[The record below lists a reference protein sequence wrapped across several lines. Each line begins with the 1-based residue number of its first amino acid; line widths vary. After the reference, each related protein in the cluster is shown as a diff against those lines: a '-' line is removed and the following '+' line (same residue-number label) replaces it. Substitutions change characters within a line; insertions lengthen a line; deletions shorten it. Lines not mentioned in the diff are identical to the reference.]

1 MSAKILVVEDEPI
14 IALDLQQ
21 QLTKLGYT
29 VVAIADCAEQALAA
43 AARYQP
49 HLALMDIR
57 IRGDKDGIETAAL
70 LSERYSIPIV
80 FLTAHA
86 DAATIQQVKAVQPY
100 GYIVKPFEI
109 HNLSTAIE
117 IALTKHEAEKV
128 TQAALEKEKELN
140 RLKSNFIEVVS
151 HEFRNPLS
159 AILLALDLLERHDR
173 QLTIEK
179 KQVYLQRA
187 RVAVSRMMQL
197 LEEVLVSSQID
208 AGKLTYNP
216 EPLLVEA
223 FCRQLVAD
231 FQLAIDTKADP
242 KHTITF
248 TQIGNTVDRPTL
260 CNLDEKL
267 LHHILTNLLSN
278 AIKYSPHGGSV
289 TFKLI
294 HEAESITFQIH
305 DCGIGIPKGDCDQLF
320 NRFYRASNA
329 KTIPGTGLGLSIAKQ
344 CVDAHYGNITV
355 QSAIGIGTTFTVTLP
370 LLVNGTP
377 HPGGGNGCLG

>member
-21 QLTKLGYT
+21 QLTKLGYK
-29 VVAIADCAEQALAA
+29 VVAIADSAEQALAA
-43 AARYQP
+43 AARWQP
-49 HLALMDIR
+49 NLALMDIR

-70 LSERYSIPIV
+70 LNEQHSIPIV

-100 GYIVKPFEI
+100 GYIVKPFET

-128 TQAALEKEKELN
+128 TQVALEKEKELN

-159 AILLALDLLERHDR
+159 AILLALDLLERQDR

-197 LEEVLVSSQID
+197 LEEVLVSSQVD
-208 AGKLTYNP
+208 AGRLTYKP
-216 EPLLVEA
+216 APLLVEA
-223 FCRQLVAD
+223 FCRQLVTD
-231 FQLAIDTKADP
+231 FQLAIDTQTNSR
-242 KHTITF
+242 HTIIF
-248 TQIGNTVDRPTL
+248 TQIGNAVDHPMFY
-260 CNLDEKL
+260 NL
-267 LHHILTNLLSN
+267 
-278 AIKYSPHGGSV
+278 
-289 TFKLI
+289 
-294 HEAESITFQIH
+294 
-305 DCGIGIPKGDCDQLF
+305 
-320 NRFYRASNA
+320 
-329 KTIPGTGLGLSIAKQ
+329 
-344 CVDAHYGNITV
+344 
-355 QSAIGIGTTFTVTLP
+355 
-370 LLVNGTP
+370 
-377 HPGGGNGCLG
+377 

>member
-21 QLTKLGYT
+21 QLIKLGYT
-29 VVAIADCAEQALAA
+29 VVAIADCAEQALVA
-43 AARYQP
+43 AARWQP

-57 IRGDKDGIETAAL
+57 IRGDKDGIETATL
-70 LSERYSIPIV
+70 LSERHSIPIV

-86 DAATIQQVKAVQPY
+86 DAATIQQVKIVQPY
-100 GYIVKPFEI
+100 GYIVKPFETY
-109 HNLSTAIE
+109 NLLTAIE
-117 IALTKHEAEKV
+117 IALTKHKAEKV
-128 TQAALEKEKELN
+128 TQAALEKERELN

-151 HEFRNPLS
+151 HEFRNPLG
-159 AILLALDLLERHDR
+159 AILLALDLLERQDR
-173 QLTIEK
+173 QSMIEK

-197 LEEVLVSSQID
+197 LEEVLVASRVD

-216 EPLLVEA
+216 APLPVEA

-231 FQLAIDTKADP
+231 FQLAIDTKPDP
-242 KHTITF
+242 MHTIVF
-248 TQIGNTVDRPTL
+248 MQIGNAVDRPTL
-260 CNLDEKL
+260 YSLDEKL

-294 HEAESITFQIH
+294 HETESITFQIR
-305 DCGIGIPKGDCDQLF
+305 DCGIGIPTSDFDQLF
-320 NRFYRASNA
+320 NRFHRASNA

-344 CVDAHYGNITV
+344 CVDAHHGNITV
-355 QSAIGIGTTFTVTLP
+355 QSAVGIGTTFTVTLP
-370 LLVNGTP
+370 LSVGRTP
-377 HPGGGNGCLG
+377 HADGGNGCLG